1 MKKYLVEFT
10 YVDGNKEQIE
20 FETDKFEWI
29 INQYYRNRAIADHQ
43 ILEQQVVQN
52 KRMLFG

>member
-20 FETDKFEWI
+20 IETDKFEWI